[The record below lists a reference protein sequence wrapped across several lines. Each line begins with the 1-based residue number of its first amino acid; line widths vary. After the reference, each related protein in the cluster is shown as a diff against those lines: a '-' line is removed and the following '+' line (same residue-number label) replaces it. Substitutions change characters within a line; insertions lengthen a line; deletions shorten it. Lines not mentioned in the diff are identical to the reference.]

1 MTAPGSSLAL
11 RLLTSE
17 HLVWILCVAL
27 VAALAPSTPGLLSAA
42 NGANLAG
49 ALAPLFLVALGQTL
63 VILVSGI
70 DLSVTSII
78 ALASVAGALVM
89 NTDTG
94 WLAGSPI
101 AVPAAIALM
110 LAVGATAGAANGVA
124 VSVGRMP
131 AFMVTLTAMMA
142 LSGLALW
149 VTQSKNIPN
158 LPAGFNALGR
168 SLWPGLVLAAG
179 LGVAV
184 HFLLERTLLGRW
196 MFACGQ
202 NPAAARVSGVPVRA
216 VVTGAYVLCG
226 LLAAAASI
234 LYSARLESGSPVL
247 GQRILLDVIAAV
259 VIGGTSLYGGRARVA
274 WTLSGVVFLSL
285 LDNALNLRGLSHFTI
300 MMIKGAV
307 ILGAAWLDALRRR
320 RTGR

>member
-1 MTAPGSSLAL
+1 MTAPSPSLAV

-27 VAALAPSTPGLLSAA
+27 VAALAPSTPGLLSAT

-49 ALAPLFLVALGQTL
+49 GLAPLFLVALGQTL

-78 ALASVAGALVM
+78 ALASVAGALAM

-94 WLAGSPI
+94 WLAGSPV

-110 LAVGATAGAANGVA
+110 LALGATAGAANGAA

-168 SLWPGLVLAAG
+168 SLWPGLVLAGG

-184 HFLLERTLLGRW
+184 HFLLERTLIGRW

-216 VVTGAYVLCG
+216 VVTGAYVLSG
-226 LLAAAASI
+226 LLAATASV

-247 GQRILLDVIAAV
+247 GQRMLLDVIAAV